1 MKDEY
6 YVSRIHVSGAMEKR
20 RGKRLRTIFWNFL
33 GRSYITLGDVLTVI
47 QRLQAKDLENW
58 EQRRVKRLP
67 GEVDGILE

>member
-1 MKDEY
+1 MERG
-6 YVSRIHVSGAMEKR
+6 RIAGIAVAKAVR
-20 RGKRLRTIFWNFL
+20 RRKM
-33 GRSYITLGDVLTVI
+33 LTPV